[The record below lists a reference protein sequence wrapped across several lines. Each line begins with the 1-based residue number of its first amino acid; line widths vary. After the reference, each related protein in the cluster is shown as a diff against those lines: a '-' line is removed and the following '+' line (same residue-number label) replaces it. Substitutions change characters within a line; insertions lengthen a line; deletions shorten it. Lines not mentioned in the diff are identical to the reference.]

1 MNPSVRAIALTVL
14 GIAILMVDVLL
25 TAGGGGDVGFA
36 TLTSIAVVPY
46 LATGYL
52 IAARRPSNPI
62 GWLILA
68 LPLFF
73 VSSAAAGQ
81 VALLA
86 TADPAISGPA
96 TWLSFWFWVPGW
108 LALGM
113 TFLLFPDGHLPPR
126 YGRPIASAMIAA
138 TAVALVLAMI
148 DNDPRGTQLGRANP
162 LAVDAPISLYELLIW
177 PLLVVFVAPAVAVI
191 VRYQRSTER
200 IRRQLKWLA
209 YGSAV
214 LVVLAFSY
222 LVLGLRVASGSSPRD
237 VIFLIAIA
245 APAVAI
251 GIAILRDRVFD
262 IDVLIRRTLVY
273 GVTVAA
279 IGAAFIA
286 AALLLQSL
294 LRPIT
299 GGSDIAIAA
308 STLITVAAFQPMRR
322 WIQTG
327 VDRRFYRSTYDAART
342 LDAFAAR
349 MRDEVDL
356 DAVRAEVLDVV
367 WTTLRPAHASVWL
380 REAGR

>member
-1 MNPSVRAIALTVL
+1 MSPAVRALALTSL
-14 GIAILMVDVLL
+14 GIALVVVDVLL
-25 TAGGGGDVGFA
+25 TALVGGDVGFA

-73 VSSAAAGQ
+73 VASTAVGQ

-86 TADPAISGPA
+86 TADPAVSGPA

-108 LALGM
+108 LALGI
-113 TFLLFPDGHLPPR
+113 TFLVFPDGRLPPR
-126 YGRPIASAMIAA
+126 YGRALASAIIAA

-148 DNDPRGTQLGRANP
+148 DNDPRGTQIGRPNP
-162 LAVDAPISLYELLIW
+162 LALEAPISLYELLIW

-222 LVLGLRVASGSSPRD
+222 LAAGLRTATGAGPTD

-251 GIAILRDRVFD
+251 GIAILRDGVFD

-273 GVTVAA
+273 GVTVAT

-299 GGSDIAIAA
+299 SGSDLAIAG
-308 STLITVAAFQPMRR
+308 STLITVAAFQPIKR
-322 WIQTG
+322 WIQTA

-342 LDAFAAR
+342 LDVFAAR
-349 MRDEVDL
+349 MRDEVDI
-356 DAVRAEVLDVV
+356 DAVRGEVLDVV
-367 WTTLRPAHASVWL
+367 GATMRPAHASVWL
-380 REAGR
+380 RK

>member
-1 MNPSVRAIALTVL
+1 MSPAVRAAALTSL
-14 GIAILMVDVLL
+14 GIALIVADVLL
-25 TAGGGGDVGFA
+25 TALGGRDVGFA
-36 TLTSIAVVPY
+36 TLTSIAVAPY

-62 GWLILA
+62 GWSILA

-73 VSSAAAGQ
+73 VASTDVGQ

-86 TADPAISGPA
+86 TADPAVSGPA

-113 TFLLFPDGHLPPR
+113 TFLVFPDGHLPPR
-126 YGRPIASAMIAA
+126 YGRALASAMIAA
-138 TAVALVLAMI
+138 TAAALVLAMI
-148 DNDPRGTQLGRANP
+148 DNDPRGSQAGLPNP
-162 LAVDAPISLYELLIW
+162 LALDVPISLYELLIW
-177 PLLVVFVAPAVAVI
+177 PLLVVFVAPAVAVV

-222 LVLGLRVASGSSPRD
+222 LVAGLRAAGGAGPTD

-273 GVTVAA
+273 GVTVAT

-299 GGSDIAIAA
+299 GGSDVAIAG
-308 STLITVAAFQPMRR
+308 STLITVAAFQPLRR
-322 WIQTG
+322 RIQSV
-327 VDRRFYRSTYDAART
+327 VDRRFYRSSYDAART
-342 LDAFAAR
+342 LDVFAAR
-349 MRDEVDL
+349 MRDEVDINAL
-356 DAVRAEVLDVV
+356 RGEVLDVV
-367 WTTLRPAHASVWL
+367 ASTLRPAHASVWL
-380 REAGR
+380 RK